1 MKITIEKIKRII
13 LILVIFIIYTY
24 IFKGYIAYLPTIP
37 VYPNNKEE
45 IKKMKLLMKKRT
57 AEDVR
62 FFYLTNESVSK
73 AFLTLPYVKETREE
87 LDMIATNQNI
97 IINIF
102 KYLINRRRPWQEDK
116 EIKPINIETA
126 QTQAYP
132 AGHAYQAYY
141 ICKVLSKRYPNN
153 RDELKEI
160 AKKCDECRVY
170 AGLHYPSDGIFS
182 KKLVNF
188 FNN

>member
-62 FFYLTNESVSK
+62 FLYLTK
-73 AFLTLPYVKETREE
+73 FL
-87 LDMIATNQNI
+87 
-97 IINIF
+97 F
-102 KYLINRRRPWQEDK
+102 
-116 EIKPINIETA
+116 
-126 QTQAYP
+126 
-132 AGHAYQAYY
+132 
-141 ICKVLSKRYPNN
+141 
-153 RDELKEI
+153 
-160 AKKCDECRVY
+160 
-170 AGLHYPSDGIFS
+170 
-182 KKLVNF
+182 
-188 FNN
+188 